1 MNSVRRAKQ
10 SVGRAL
16 GELGLTRKS
25 AQISSLRRKFL
36 NAPPGSTVR
45 YLDYDIRITDGRSF
59 FIQIKDEFVHEIYRF
74 ETDNSRPLIID
85 GGSNIGVSILYFKR
99 LYPDARII
107 GFEPDPSIFQ
117 MLNQNIS
124 RNALQGVEVH
134 EVGLGSESGVTTFVA
149 DNSASGQFGESE
161 NSIQV
166 RVEPLSKYI
175 DGPVDFLKLNIEG
188 QELAVLR
195 DLEATGKLRQ
205 VREIV
210 IEYHGWARQEQR
222 LSELLSIL
230 DRNGFRYLVHDFD
243 NETGYATK
251 PPFRLN
257 ADAVWFCLV
266 YAKSVLSVAVLAADK
281 HR

>member
-25 AQISSLRRKFL
+25 AQISSLRRRFL
-36 NAPPGSTVR
+36 NAPPGSTLR

-74 ETDNSRPLIID
+74 ETDNPRPMIID

-99 LYPDARII
+99 LYPDARIV

-117 MLNQNIS
+117 MLNENIA
-124 RNALQGVEVH
+124 RNGLQGVDVH
-134 EVGLGSESGVTTFVA
+134 EVGLGSETGVTTFVA

-166 RVEPLSKYI
+166 RVEPLSKYV

-230 DRNGFRYLVHDFD
+230 DRSGFRYLVHDFD

-257 ADAVWFCLV
+257 ADTVWFCLI
-266 YAKSVLSVAVLAADK
+266 YAKRL
-281 HR
+281 